1 MNPFMRHNEN
11 CSVFLALVTP
21 WGAGM
26 PNSLRIMSNI
36 FEKQRWKIFT
46 QGPQEH
52 TSEIQFSALNAFCS
66 QKSSNYKI
74 LLWQLASFPFQI
86 ANSHLVLCYYEA
98 NGLAFRGQ
106 WQTWA
111 ELCIKDDFL
120 FVTDVFISFFLV
132 IFCLFLLF
140 IESFL
145 TIILVASPE
154 LLHVKSHATTAHL
167 AHDWCWPLASRGLA
181 QSTDST
187 ATTGSLTELCSAC
200 KEWITINKEKENT
213 PVTHWPHF
221 SL

>member
-11 CSVFLALVTP
+11 GSVLLALVTP

-26 PNSLRIMSNI
+26 PNRLRIMPNI

-52 TSEIQFSALNAFCS
+52 MSEIQFSALNAFCS

-86 ANSHLVLCYYEA
+86 ANSHLVLCYY
-98 NGLAFRGQ
+98 GKLLAFRGQ

-120 FVTDVFISFFLV
+120 FVTDVFIRFFFGNFFSAIHWV
-132 IFCLFLLF
+132 F
-140 IESFL
+140 FL

-154 LLHVKSHATTAHL
+154 LLHVKSHATMAHL
-167 AHDWCWPLASRGLA
+167 AHDWCWPLASWGLT
-181 QSTDST
+181 QSTDNT

>member
-1 MNPFMRHNEN
+1 MHFVPRKVVIIRF
-11 CSVFLALVTP
+11 CFD
-21 WGAGM
+21 
-26 PNSLRIMSNI
+26 SLR
-36 FEKQRWKIFT
+36 
-46 QGPQEH
+46 
-52 TSEIQFSALNAFCS
+52 
-66 QKSSNYKI
+66 
-74 LLWQLASFPFQI
+74 ASLFRLQTATLCCVI
-86 ANSHLVLCYYEA
+86 TANW
-98 NGLAFRGQ
+98 LAFRGQ

-120 FVTDVFISFFLV
+120 FVTDVFIRFFLV
-132 IFCLFLLF
+132 IFLSVSAIHWVF
-140 IESFL
+140 FL

-154 LLHVKSHATTAHL
+154 LLHVKSYATMAHL
-167 AHDWCWPLASRGLA
+167 AHDWCWPLASWGLT

>member
-1 MNPFMRHNEN
+1 
-11 CSVFLALVTP
+11 
-21 WGAGM
+21 M
-26 PNSLRIMSNI
+26 PNSLHIMSNI

-52 TSEIQFSALNAFCS
+52 TSEIQFSGLNAFCS
-66 QKSSNYKI
+66 RKSSNYKI

-86 ANSHLVLCYYEA
+86 ANSHFVLCYYEA
-98 NGLAFRGQ
+98 NGLAFQGQ
-106 WQTWA
+106 WQTRA

-120 FVTDVFISFFLV
+120 FVTDVFISYFFV
-132 IFCLFLLF
+132 IFLSVSAIHWVF
-140 IESFL
+140 FL
-145 TIILVASPE
+145 TIILVTSPE
-154 LLHVKSHATTAHL
+154 LLHVKFCATTAHL
-167 AHDWCWPLASRGLA
+167 AHDWCWSLASWGLT

-213 PVTHWPHF
+213 PVTRWLHF

>member
-11 CSVFLALVTP
+11 GSVFLALVTP

-120 FVTDVFISFFLV
+120 FVTDVFISFFFGNFLSVSAIHWVFFNHHSCCFTRAVACKVPCHHGPLGSWLV
-132 IFCLFLLF
+132 
-140 IESFL
+140 L
-145 TIILVASPE
+145 TACEPRTRTKYWQHSNNR
-154 LLHVKSHATTAHL
+154 KSHWAV
-167 AHDWCWPLASRGLA
+167 
-181 QSTDST
+181 
-187 ATTGSLTELCSAC
+187 LCMQRMNN
-200 KEWITINKEKENT
+200 NK
-213 PVTHWPHF
+213 
-221 SL
+221 